1 MDDMQT
7 PAPTVETQSVWEQHR
22 FLILI
27 VLTIFMSVFL
37 VAISM
42 SLYNSSGAA
51 QLDLSRPGYK
61 SVAGQ
66 AVDYDNTFQAYPAT
80 GIIDT
85 NAINSFKTL
94 YSKQAADTKVVD
106 AFGGDPLN
114 PDALGISAPQ
124 N

>member
-1 MDDMQT
+1 MDTTEDSSTAESQNFL
-7 PAPTVETQSVWEQHR
+7 EQHR

-27 VLTIFMSVFL
+27 ILSIVISLFL
-37 VAISM
+37 VVISM

-61 SVAGQ
+61 SVVSQ
-66 AVDYDNTFQAYPAT
+66 AVDYDNSFQAYPAT
-80 GIIDT
+80 GTIDA

-94 YSKQAADTKVVD
+94 YSKQATNTKVVD